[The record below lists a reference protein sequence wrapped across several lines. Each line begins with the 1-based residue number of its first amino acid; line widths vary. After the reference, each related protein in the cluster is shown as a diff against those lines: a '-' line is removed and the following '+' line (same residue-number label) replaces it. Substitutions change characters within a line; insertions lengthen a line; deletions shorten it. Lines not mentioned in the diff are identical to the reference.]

1 MADIEQQKR
10 DQENPRG
17 NKLWREYGSTGLNRY
32 GGAVS
37 EEFIQDLQRAD
48 SRHKIYSEMRL
59 NSPVIGA
66 ILFII
71 EQALRKIDWPIEP
84 GEEESEIHEE
94 RAEFFR
100 QCKDDMSSTWDDF
113 ISECLTFLSQGWA
126 YFEINYKKRLGDNPP
141 KYTKDPAKSKF
152 DDGKIGWRKFAIRAQ
167 DTLLRWEFDE
177 NGGIQGMYQN
187 PPPDYSERFISIDKA
202 LLFRTRVEKNNP
214 EGRSVL
220 RTSYRP
226 WYFHSN
232 FEVIMGVGVERNLSG
247 IPVIYLPQ
255 SSTDA
260 DYNVARGIVEKA
272 RVDAHDG
279 FVLPGPKGTTSD
291 AVADG
296 GWLFELVSGTGRMT
310 FQLVE
315 ILEYYDQR
323 MAMTLLAQ
331 FLLLGTGGVGS
342 YALSQDQSDLFL
354 MALEG
359 WATMIAEVINRHAIP
374 KLMRLNNWPQQESP
388 KVVPT
393 SLSKANLE
401 ELSKWLMTMGTLG
414 FKLNDLENPLRAMA
428 NLPMREEG
436 DVEEEEEPEKE
447 PEIEEEEMEK
457 AEEEVWR
464 LKGKVP
470 STREV
475 KSDWKI
481 TTEDIENVATEFAR
495 LIGE

>member
-1 MADIEQQKR
+1 MPDTDQQKR

-17 NKLWREYGSTGLNRY
+17 RKLWREYGTTGLNRY
-32 GGAVS
+32 GGAIS
-37 EEFIQDLQRAD
+37 EEFINDLQYAS

-59 NSPVIGA
+59 NSPVIGS

-71 EQALRKIDWPIEP
+71 EQALRKIDWMIEP
-84 GEEESEIHEE
+84 SEEDSEIHEE

-100 QCKDDMSSTWDDF
+100 QCKEDMSHTWDDF

-126 YFEINYKKRLGDNPP
+126 LFEVCYKKRLGDSPS
-141 KYTKDPAKSKF
+141 KYTENPAKSKF
-152 DDGKIGWRKFAIRAQ
+152 SDGKIGWRKFAIRAQ
-167 DTLLRWEFDE
+167 DTLDRWDFDE
-177 NGGIQGMYQN
+177 NGGIQGMYQL
-187 PPPDYSERFISIDKA
+187 PPPDYARRYVSIDKA
-202 LLFRTRVEKNNP
+202 LLFRTRVEKGNP

-255 SSTDA
+255 GFEDA
-260 DYNVARGIVEKA
+260 DYDVARGIVEKA
-272 RVDAHDG
+272 RIDAHDG
-279 FVLPGPKGTTSD
+279 FVLPGPKGTNPE
-291 AVADG
+291 AFADG
-296 GWLFELVSGTGRMT
+296 GWLFELVSGSGRMT

-331 FLLLGTGGVGS
+331 FLLLGTGNVGS

-374 KLMRLNNWPQQESP
+374 KLMMLNNWPLEESP
-388 KVVPT
+388 KIVPT
-393 SLSKANLE
+393 TLARQDLMK
-401 ELSKWLMTMGTLG
+401 LSKWLETMGMLG
-414 FKLNDLENPLRAMA
+414 FNLGDLENPLRAMA
-428 NLPMREEG
+428 DLPLREEG
-436 DVEEEEEPEKE
+436 NAEEELEEEPEIEEK
-447 PEIEEEEMEK
+447 EEEEMEK
-457 AEEEVWR
+457 AEEVWR
-464 LKGKVP
+464 LKGGIP
-470 STREV
+470 SKRQIM
-475 KSDWKI
+475 SDWKI
-481 TTEDIENVATEFAR
+481 TTDDIEAVAEEFAKI
-495 LIGE
+495 IGG